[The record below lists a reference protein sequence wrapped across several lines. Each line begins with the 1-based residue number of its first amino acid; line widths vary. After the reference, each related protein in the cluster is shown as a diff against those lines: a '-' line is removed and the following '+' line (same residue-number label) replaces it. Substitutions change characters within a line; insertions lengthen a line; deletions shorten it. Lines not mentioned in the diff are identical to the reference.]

1 MCLGL
6 FDSVKVYQHSCNAF
20 DDKNAFSFDAAK
32 RAQAKLE
39 RYLHYSTRYDN
50 HAKVCHHLHPHALL
64 TIHSHEY
71 VRGGARCSA
80 YSLRLHCCPAEQRN
94 RVQIDGYD
102 EAEDNRAW

>member
-20 DDKNAFSFDAAK
+20 DDKNAFSFDAAQ

-50 HAKVCHHLHPHALL
+50 HAKVCRHNAAAHKQFLLYNSGALL
-64 TIHSHEY
+64 TLL
-71 VRGGARCSA
+71 V
-80 YSLRLHCCPAEQRN
+80 
-94 RVQIDGYD
+94 
-102 EAEDNRAW
+102 

>member
-20 DDKNAFSFDAAK
+20 DDKNAFSFDAAQ

-50 HAKVCHHLHPHALL
+50 HAKVCHHNQLHTTAKH
-64 TIHSHEY
+64 
-71 VRGGARCSA
+71 R
-80 YSLRLHCCPAEQRN
+80 
-94 RVQIDGYD
+94 
-102 EAEDNRAW
+102 